1 MGLRTKVTI
10 PKGKGTRRKALS
22 NLRRT
27 TKSVTGR
34 INDTTPLSG
43 TRRIGGGRGSIG
55 DVGDELAGF
64 SGIESSKRSKR
75 PKDDPFNQIG
85 L

>member
-10 PKGKGTRRKALS
+10 PKGRNGRPLK
-22 NLRRT
+22 NLRKT
-27 TKSVTGR
+27 TKDITRR

-43 TRRIGGGRGSIG
+43 RGRKRRSVG

-64 SGIESSKRSKR
+64 SGIESAKRSRR

>member
-10 PKGKGTRRKALS
+10 PKGRGTRRKALG
-22 NLRRT
+22 NLRKT
-27 TKSVTGR
+27 TKDVTRR

-43 TRRIGGGRGSIG
+43 TRRSRGNGSIR
-55 DVGDELAGF
+55 DVGDDLAGF
-64 SGIESSKRSKR
+64 SGIESAKRSRR

>member
-1 MGLRTKVTI
+1 MGLRTNVNI

-22 NLRRT
+22 NLRKT
-27 TKSVTGR
+27 TKDVTRR
-34 INDTTPLSG
+34 INDTTPLN
-43 TRRIGGGRGSIG
+43 RKRGRSSGSIR
-55 DVGDELAGF
+55 DVGDDLANF
-64 SGIESSKRSKR
+64 SGIESAKRSRR

>member
-10 PKGKGTRRKALS
+10 PKGRNGRPLK
-22 NLRRT
+22 NLRKT
-27 TKSVTGR
+27 TKDVTRR

-43 TRRIGGGRGSIG
+43 RNKRRSVG

-64 SGIESSKRSKR
+64 SGIASAKRSNR